1 MKVTAFLFVCSILL
15 LMAGHTLKLQMLAV
29 EEKAIFTVYIEL
41 AKTCS
46 DIKRVG
52 NSVLGKDF
60 TSYGVEIWIF
70 ASLPQHGV
78 FNRQLDADY
87 RFQGVLSI

>member
-1 MKVTAFLFVCSILL
+1 
-15 LMAGHTLKLQMLAV
+15 MARDTMKLQMFAV
-29 EEKAIFTVYIEL
+29 EEKALFTVYIEL

-46 DIKRVG
+46 DIKRIG

-60 TSYGVEIWIF
+60 TSYCVEIWIF
-70 ASLPQHGV
+70 KSLPQHGV

-87 RFQGVLSI
+87 RFESVLSI